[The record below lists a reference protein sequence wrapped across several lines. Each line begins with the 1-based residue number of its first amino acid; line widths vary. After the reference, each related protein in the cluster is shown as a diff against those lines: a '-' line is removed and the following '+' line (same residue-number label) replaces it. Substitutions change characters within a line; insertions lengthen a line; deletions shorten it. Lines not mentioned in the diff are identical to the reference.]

1 MYNCVPRPIT
11 AERRYNPVS
20 GDVQRDICRDLGMN
34 FIEANECVP
43 GGADVRLKPPTSIRS
58 IGGDG
63 NCLFRALSY
72 AVTGSES
79 QHHVVR
85 RQHLTTDRCWRLL
98 ENYLSTDNTIEE
110 YVQRT
115 HMARNGVWGTNIA
128 FCNLAGVNIASYN
141 NEDGTYHYYGPA
153 VIDPEVF
160 DHDDSRPTIHL
171 AYTGGDHFNVIISQD

>member
-11 AERRYNPVS
+11 AECRYNPVS
-20 GDVQRDICRDLGMN
+20 GDVQRDICRDLGLN

-79 QHHVVR
+79 QHHVVC
-85 RQHLTTDRCWRLL
+85 RQ
-98 ENYLSTDNTIEE
+98 I
-110 YVQRT
+110 V
-115 HMARNGVWGTNIA
+115 
-128 FCNLAGVNIASYN
+128 
-141 NEDGTYHYYGPA
+141 
-153 VIDPEVF
+153 
-160 DHDDSRPTIHL
+160 
-171 AYTGGDHFNVIISQD
+171 